1 MVCLLGDNHVLAFV
15 NLSGFGVDHVSGVG
29 EMFCFVVFL
38 NFLNTH
44 THTKKKLEI
53 QHSNFTVE
61 VFHDILNGLYE
72 FGS

>member
-38 NFLNTH
+38 NFFSNT
-44 THTKKKLEI
+44 KKLEI

-61 VFHDILNGLYE
+61 VFYGILNGLY
-72 FGS
+72 

>member
-44 THTKKKLEI
+44 THTHKKSWKFNI
-53 QHSNFTVE
+53 V
-61 VFHDILNGLYE
+61 ILQWRSSMTY
-72 FGS
+72 